1 MKRLMLFVLLLV
13 AFSAAQAQFDPRI
26 TVLTPATAEDDV
38 ISLSV
43 RLEGIDPRQLGALS
57 PLNFSIDEP
66 FTDLSVTADPRLPM
80 TLGVIINL
88 SVNSEVGL
96 IQRTLRAYFD
106 SYFRDGDDVQFTV
119 LTGVAPQNSTA
130 TTAAE
135 IDALID
141 GLTVARGY
149 FLVED
154 PLVAAAGALAES
166 AADPTRVTQALF
178 VTSFINDEDETRA
191 ADAFRS
197 AGVPLNIVQVHSFR
211 EPFTEFLRRMASAA
225 NGIFV
230 NNLTGSLVT
239 DDTPQAIGALKVL
252 YDALDASRTVFDITY
267 RSTALD
273 LTPEPQLTLSAQVG
287 FNEVVSVPFSY
298 ERQFEAPVVEFANP
312 SISAARRPRR
322 ADDGSVSYDVNSAD
336 VAVYVRFP
344 DAVPRELSALQ
355 LEVTDAARGVVLQ
368 SRLEVDPQPASDGSY
383 VIPWE
388 LADYDAPGTSSSVR
402 VTVTVTDELGL
413 TGSADQLATVAVAA
427 LPPLPTATPLP
438 PTATFTPVPPTATLV
453 PTAVPTAVPIVSVRS
468 ANTVL
473 GQSSNDLVRAFAILA
488 VALSGI
494 TAALLLRLRRV
505 RRQLAYDQAR
515 IESLLDMPTP
525 LPEDGSSPKM
535 VAADSGDN
543 GEVKPGVVVGRLIVK
558 RGLPPQ
564 EVKIDKSEFT
574 IGRKLADGIDYSI
587 EAPFISPRHCVLQYR
602 GGRFLLRDLGSK
614 NGTFV
619 NGERL
624 APERDVVVPNGSEVE
639 ITRNV
644 VFELWDPDTVVNVD
658 YQMDDVA
665 TERMSTRITT
675 TVDTVSYPS
684 ALGIRAA
691 ADDDAEIG
699 EDYSPV

>member
-1 MKRLMLFVLLLV
+1 MKRLVLIMLLLV
-13 AFSAAQAQFDPRI
+13 VIATAQAQINPRI
-26 TVLTPATAEDDV
+26 TVLTPASAEDDIV
-38 ISLSV
+38 SLSV
-43 RLEGIDPRQLGALS
+43 RLEGVDPRQLGALG
-57 PLNFSIDEP
+57 PLNFSVDEP
-66 FTDLSVTADPRLPM
+66 FTDLTVTADPRLPM

-88 SVNSEVGL
+88 SVNSEVQL
-96 IQRTLRAYFD
+96 IQRTLHAYFD

-119 LTGVAPQNSTA
+119 LTGVAPQTSTA
-130 TTAAE
+130 STAAE
-135 IDALID
+135 INALID
-141 GLTVARGY
+141 GLTVAHGY

-154 PLVAAAGALAES
+154 PLVAAAEALAES
-166 AADPTRVTQALF
+166 AANPARVTQALF
-178 VTSFINDEDETRA
+178 VTSFINDDSETRA

-197 AGVPLNIVQVHSFR
+197 AGVPLNIVQAHSFR
-211 EPFTEFLRRMASAA
+211 ESFTELLRRMASAA

-230 NNLTGSLVT
+230 NNVTGALVT
-239 DDTPQAIGALKVL
+239 GESPQAIGALKVL
-252 YDALDASRTVFDITY
+252 YDALDASRTVFDISY

-287 FNEVVSVPFSY
+287 INEIVSVPFSY
-298 ERQFEAPVVEFANP
+298 ERQFDAPVVEFANP
-312 SISAARRPRR
+312 SIAAARRPRR
-322 ADDGSVSYDVNSAD
+322 GDDGSVSFDVTSAD
-336 VAVYVRFP
+336 VVVYVRFP
-344 DAVPRELSALQ
+344 DAVPRTLSALQ

-368 SRLEVDPQPASDGSY
+368 SCLEVDPQPLSDGSY
-383 VIPWE
+383 VLPWE
-388 LADYDAPGTSSSVR
+388 LADYDTPGSSSSVR
-402 VTVTVTDELGL
+402 VTVTATDELGL

-438 PTATFTPVPPTATLV
+438 PTATFTPVPPTATPA
-453 PTAVPTAVPIVSVRS
+453 PTAVPTAVPVVSVG
-468 ANTVL
+468 AADAVL
-473 GQSSNDLVRAFAILA
+473 GQSANELVRTFAILV
-488 VALSGI
+488 VALAGI
-494 TAALLLRLRRV
+494 AVALLLRLRRV
-505 RRQLAYDQAR
+505 RRQLTYDQAR

-535 VAADSGDN
+535 AAGDASSS
-543 GEVKPGVVVGRLIVK
+543 EVEKLGAVVGRLIVK

-564 EVKIDKSEFT
+564 EVKIDKSQFT
-574 IGRKLADGIDYSI
+574 IGRKAGDGIDYTI
-587 EAPFISPRHCVLQYR
+587 EEPFISPRHCVLQYR

-624 APERDVVVPNGSEVE
+624 TPERDVVVPNGSEVE
-639 ITRNV
+639 ITRNI

-658 YQMDDVA
+658 YQMEDVA
-665 TERMSTRITT
+665 TERMNTRITT